1 MNMRRLTVQ
10 HATTAEVAASLKTAP
25 AQLPLPDRKIL
36 CGPTDEAA
44 LFAGDR
50 QTASAS
56 SRCVAQS
63 CTALDGLGRALRAP
77 KLQTLPRGRCI
88 AATNALEQVGKYTK
102 PGQSSAERDALTA
115 SLEALRSA
123 LLGLRLQST
132 SPALEAFVNA
142 FNARA
147 YDLGLEPLG
156 FLSQGGSARFV
167 SHREQLSAVPPGT
180 SAMAGAPVAPLAD
193 GSQVVPGQYRQ
204 FRLTEQEAQQIV
216 ARIELPPGLIA
227 FVGQD
232 PPDGGPYVQIGVLGP
247 DNYGRRDLNPDKL
260 VYGRRWRIEPA
271 LPDYELMQTVFAA
284 ARDALD
290 HETREMFSIEG
301 RTPFSGH
308 LDATALAAMLK
319 TGTVSAPQDSEL
331 KSLEQVQTLL
341 DRTRFAGQKL
351 RVLETE
357 HRARTGTLAVVFE
370 LVPQKSSRPLP
381 GFDGKVFEARAEGAQ
396 ASDVL
401 HAVNEEFRRA
411 ALRHLEEH
419 FRLDGIPRFSRE
431 IHPELLG
438 EISFRT
444 RSPEVLQGGALSAE
458 GKAFN
463 AAVESDRAPT
473 VAPGPATALAEEK
486 IRARGPLLGNPPRR
500 SVT

>member
-1 MNMRRLTVQ
+1 MRRLTVQ
-10 HATTAEVAASLKTAP
+10 HTPTVERTATAEVTTVSLP
-25 AQLPLPDRKIL
+25 VPDRKL
-36 CGPTDEAA
+36 LSGPTEEAA
-44 LFAGDR
+44 LFTGDR
-50 QTASAS
+50 RTASAG
-56 SRCVAQS
+56 SRCIAQA
-63 CTALDGLGRALRAP
+63 CAALEGLGRALSGS
-77 KLQTLPRGRCI
+77 KLRSPPRGRII
-88 AATNALEQVGKYTK
+88 AASNALEQAGKYSK
-102 PGQSSAERDALTA
+102 PGQPSADRDTLSA

-123 LLGLRLQST
+123 LLGLSFESS

-156 FLSQGGSARFV
+156 FICQGGSARFA
-167 SHREQLSAVPPGT
+167 SHREQLGSVPAGV
-180 SAMAGAPVAPLAD
+180 SAMLGAPVAPLRD
-193 GSQVVPGQYRQ
+193 GGQVVPGQFRQ

-216 ARIELPPGLIA
+216 ARIELPPGLVA

-232 PPDGGPYVQIGVLGP
+232 PSGGGPYVQIGVLGP
-247 DNYGRRDLNPDKL
+247 DNYGGRDHNPDKL

-271 LPDYELMQTVFAA
+271 LPDYELVQTVFAA

-290 HETREMFSIEG
+290 HETRELFAIDG

-308 LDATALAAMLK
+308 IDATAMAAMLK
-319 TGTVSAPQDSEL
+319 TGTVTAPKSPEL
-331 KSLEQVQTLL
+331 KSLEDVQALL

-357 HRARTGTLAVVFE
+357 HRSRTGTLSVVFE
-370 LVPQKSSRPLP
+370 LVPTPSSKPLP
-381 GFDGKVFEARAEGAQ
+381 GFDGKVFEARAEGTQ

-401 HAVNEEFRRA
+401 HAINEEFRRG
-411 ALRHLEEH
+411 ALRHLEEG
-419 FRLDGIPRFSRE
+419 FRIDGIARFSRE

-438 EISFRT
+438 EISFLT
-444 RSPEVLQGGALSAE
+444 RSPEALQGGAVSAE

-463 AAVESDRAPT
+463 AAVESERAPT
-473 VAPGPATALAEEK
+473 VASGPTTALAEAK
-486 IRARGPLLGNPPRR
+486 IRAQGPLLGNPPRR